1 MKKIIAIISAAC
13 MLTAFGITANAAA
26 VPEIEIMPLWDNI
39 SSLTN
44 SISFVGNMGTAS
56 CEIYGDAGTTV
67 TANVKVYRQ
76 TSTGGWSLVGYDSGS
91 SDTRSLFLSA
101 KFTATSG
108 TYYKSVLTAT
118 VYKDG
123 VGETA
128 TRTSYK
134 TCP

>member
-1 MKKIIAIISAAC
+1 MKKIIAIILSAC
-13 MLTAFGITANAAA
+13 MLTAFSFTVNAAV
-26 VPEIEIMPLWDNI
+26 VPESEIMPLWDNI
-39 SSLTN
+39 SALTN
-44 SISFVGNMGTAS
+44 SIGFNGTKGTAA

-91 SDTRSLFLSA
+91 SDTRSLFLEA
-101 KFTATSG
+101 NFNAVSG

-118 VYKDG
+118 VYKNG

>member
-1 MKKIIAIISAAC
+1 MKKIIAIILATC
-13 MLTAFGITANAAA
+13 MFASFGIIANAATA
-26 VPEIEIMPLWDNI
+26 PESEIMPLWDNI
-39 SSLTN
+39 SSLIN
-44 SISFVGNMGTAS
+44 AFSFSGSMGTVD

-76 TSTGGWSLVGYDSGS
+76 TSTGAWSLVGYDSGS
-91 SDTRSLFLSA
+91 SDTRSLFL
-101 KFTATSG
+101 TAHFNAVSG

-118 VYKDG
+118 VYKNG

>member
-1 MKKIIAIISAAC
+1 MKKSISLI
-13 MLTAFGITANAAA
+13 LTLVMFLSMGIYTNAAT
-26 VPEIEIMPLWDNI
+26 VPESDIMPLWDNI

-44 SISFVGNMGTAS
+44 AFSFSGSIGTVDS
-56 CEIYGDAGTTV
+56 EIYGDAGTTV
-67 TANVKVYRQ
+67 TGNLKVYRQ
-76 TSTGGWSLVGYDSGS
+76 TSSGSWSLAGYDSGS
-91 SDTRSLFLSA
+91 SDTRSLVLTANFSA
-101 KFTATSG
+101 VSG
-108 TYYKSVLTAT
+108 AYYKAVLTAT